1 MSIAVT
7 RGLRTVRPAH
17 QITMAGDKVLSGDC
31 RFARRNYFPDA
42 RKEIAARVTMARSL
56 RRRYFAMETRNEFL
70 HGTFLPPPPP
80 SFSPRLLP
88 PSGFAGVLLSRRFSP
103 PSPLPLPSPLRSDS
117 SSVPFRDEAVFGLFL
132 SVNLGAS
139 FNEKLI
145 SRVSRLSTRGAGS
158 SFSSYCS
165 PVLDFAVSLFSLL
178 FSFFAFFSSNAPV
191 SSSVKNAWF
200 ASCPFSTSF
209 LSGSPLFT
217 AVSRRFL
224 LAFFTADASYARLHP
239 PLFW

>member
-1 MSIAVT
+1 
-7 RGLRTVRPAH
+7 
-17 QITMAGDKVLSGDC
+17 MAGDKVLSGDC

-70 HGTFLPPPPP
+70 HGTFLPP

-88 PSGFAGVLLSRRFSP
+88 SGFAGMLLSRRFFPPPFLP
-103 PSPLPLPSPLRSDS
+103 PSPPFLPHCVPTPLPCR
-117 SSVPFRDEAVFGLFL
+117 FRDEAVFGLFL

-165 PVLDFAVSLFSLL
+165 PVSDFAVSLFSLL
-178 FSFFAFFSSNAPV
+178 LSFFAFFSSNASV
-191 SSSVKNAWF
+191 SSSVKNA
-200 ASCPFSTSF
+200 
-209 LSGSPLFT
+209 
-217 AVSRRFL
+217 
-224 LAFFTADASYARLHP
+224 
-239 PLFW
+239 